1 MLYWGMGTPFD
12 HVNLCDTCNNNI
24 TRLTAMEEVSYAANL
39 CRVAGFVLKCLGIE
53 RK

>member
-1 MLYWGMGTPFD
+1 MLYWGMGTPFE
-12 HVNLCDTCNNNI
+12 HVILLDTHHYNI